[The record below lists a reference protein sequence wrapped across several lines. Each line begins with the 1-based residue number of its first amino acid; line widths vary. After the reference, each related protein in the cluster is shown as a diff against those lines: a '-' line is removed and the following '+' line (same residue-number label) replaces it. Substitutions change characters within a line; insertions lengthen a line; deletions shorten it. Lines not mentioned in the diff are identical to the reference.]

1 MPVEGRGL
9 SSRQTQYVVK
19 DLGDWATYK
28 LQEGFR
34 TRRWRRTPKQ
44 RREVLSE
51 SRMREICTSG
61 SMSGMWKRSHGRTT
75 KAPPDERG
83 GNRYV
88 RPTETAPHLD
98 STDSAVHQHLPA
110 KTALWGE
117 AAAQGLWGRRPLSGN
132 QGRPPDHP
140 SGQLRITHE
149 HKWARVWKRQG
160 ASAVTPSSLFGIEVA
175 SLATRPLLP
184 GHVSRLCA
192 FGLRRRGGR
201 RHRL

>member
-1 MPVEGRGL
+1 MPAEGRGL

-61 SMSGMWKRSHGRTT
+61 SMSEMWKRSQGRTA

-83 GNRYV
+83 GNGYV
-88 RPTETAPHLD
+88 RPTATAPHLD
-98 STDSAVHQHLPA
+98 STKVGFADRDPF
-110 KTALWGE
+110 
-117 AAAQGLWGRRPLSGN
+117 
-132 QGRPPDHP
+132 
-140 SGQLRITHE
+140 
-149 HKWARVWKRQG
+149 ARVGWVRC
-160 ASAVTPSSLFGIEVA
+160 SL
-175 SLATRPLLP
+175 
-184 GHVSRLCA
+184 VSN
-192 FGLRRRGGR
+192 RR
-201 RHRL
+201 

>member
-88 RPTETAPHLD
+88 RPTDTAPHLD
-98 STDSAVHQHLPA
+98 STDAVE
-110 KTALWGE
+110 KGFWGG
-117 AAAQGLWGRRPLSGN
+117 A
-132 QGRPPDHP
+132 P
-140 SGQLRITHE
+140 SNIDSQQT
-149 HKWARVWKRQG
+149 
-160 ASAVTPSSLFGIEVA
+160 
-175 SLATRPLLP
+175 
-184 GHVSRLCA
+184 
-192 FGLRRRGGR
+192 
-201 RHRL
+201 